1 MEDRLAG
8 PLFNLDSPFTDPVR
22 HTLFSMVRRPLA
34 KVLRLDTLN
43 SLYSTLQTGK
53 GEGCFV
59 DKALDLLGVRFSVDG
74 QPVSRVPRTGPL
86 VAVCNHPFG
95 VLEGLLLVRILR
107 EVRSDIKIMA
117 NFMLGMIPEMED
129 LIIRVDPFGGAGA
142 SRKNIAGLKAS
153 MRWLKQGGML
163 VVFPAG
169 EVSSLKVKKRRV
181 GDPSWSPMIGRIIR
195 KTGAAALPVFFNGR
209 NSGLFQTL
217 GLIHPRLRT
226 VLLPHENLKHA
237 ARDVIGVR
245 LGTVIAPDKLAEL
258 DGDQAVMDYLR
269 FRTYLLRRERKPRFH
284 FKARDGQRR
293 MDPIANSRGKHI
305 LASEVASLPDGNILL
320 ESGEFTVF
328 HAQAHMIPR
337 LLREIGIRREETFRQ
352 VGEGTGRAMD
362 IDVFDDTYEH
372 LVLWNRREREVA
384 GAYRFARTDEILAAQ
399 GLSGLYTSTL
409 FDYRPGFLEELG
421 PALELGRSF
430 VTPGYQRSYQPLL
443 LLWKGLAEYVVRNPR
458 YHRLFGCVSISG
470 DYSVIAREL
479 IVGFMQ
485 RHCSQPELARMAL
498 PKRPPKVKRLKR
510 VDFSLPETV
519 FDDPEDVAD
528 FVRDV
533 EDGRSIPVLLKQYLK
548 LGGKILGFNMDPDF
562 GNCMDGLILVDLL
575 KSDPKVLSRFMGRD
589 GVNRFLANNRAAS
602 VHPVRMGD
610 AAA

>member
-8 PLFNLDSPFTDPVR
+8 PLFDLDSPFNDPVR

-43 SLYSTLQTGK
+43 TLYSTLQD
-53 GEGCFV
+53 GEGGSFV

-117 NFMLGMIPEMED
+117 NFMLGMIPEMDD
-129 LIIRVDPFGGAGA
+129 LIIQVDPFGGAES
-142 SRKNIAGLKAS
+142 SRKNIAGLKAC
-153 MRWLKQGGML
+153 MRWLKDGGML

-181 GDPSWSPMIGRIIR
+181 GDPNWSPMIGRIIR

-237 ARDVIGVR
+237 SRDVIGVR
-245 LGTVIAPDKLAEL
+245 FGTVIGHDKLAEHG
-258 DGDQAVMDYLR
+258 DDQAIVDYLR
-269 FRTYLLRRERKPRFH
+269 FRTYLLRRERKPRFN
-284 FKARDGQRR
+284 FKPRETRR
-293 MDPIANSRGKHI
+293 SMDPIANSRGKHI
-305 LASEVASLPDGNILL
+305 LASEVAALPDDNILL
-320 ESGEFTVF
+320 ESSDFTVF
-328 HAQAHMIPR
+328 HAQAFMIPR
-337 LLREIGIRREETFRQ
+337 LLREIGIQREETFRQ

-362 IDVFDDTYEH
+362 IDRFDDTYHH
-372 LVLWNRREREVA
+372 LVLWNRKEREVA
-384 GAYRFARTDEILAAQ
+384 GAYRFARTDEIIAEQ
-399 GLSGLYTSTL
+399 GASGLYTSTL
-409 FDYRPGFLEELG
+409 FDYRPGFLEGLG

-430 VTPGYQRSYQPLL
+430 VIPKYQRSYQPLL
-443 LLWKGLAEYVVRNPR
+443 MLWKGLAEYVVRNPR
-458 YHRLFGCVSISG
+458 YSRLFGCVSISSE
-470 DYSVIAREL
+470 YSVIAREL
-479 IVGFMQ
+479 IVGFME
-485 RHCSQPELARMAL
+485 RHCSMPELARMAL
-498 PKRPPKVKRLKR
+498 PKRPPKVKKLKR
-510 VDFSLPETV
+510 LDFSLPEAV

-548 LGGKILGFNMDPDF
+548 LGGKIIGFNMDPDF
-562 GNCMDGLILVDLL
+562 GNCMDGLILVDLH
-575 KSDPKVLSRFMGRD
+575 KSDPKVLSRFMGRE
-589 GVNRFLANNRAAS
+589 GTTRFQNAGQPA
-602 VHPVRMGD
+602 PVRRIGD